1 MSAWSWKLID
11 GVLREDAGADVLA
24 LWRPGHAPARLSA
37 SGDVRRLVTG
47 LAAGWLDQQELD
59 SLADAAAE
67 PAVVYYA
74 LERLRSGGWLQVRGC
89 LGGQELF
96 LLEPAPPSAAFSRPL
111 PAGPYRLSPRAL
123 VRREGAGFLLE
134 TPFSPCRCLIRER
147 PCWEWLYELARQDQA
162 APPENSPQ
170 ASLLRVLV
178 LLGAVVAGEASQ
190 DLNAP
195 EDAWELHDL
204 WFYHRSSSGTH
215 PYPVG
220 ATWRLKG
227 RYPPA
232 PVCKPCRGECLPLPA
247 PTEVLQRRLRTPLCD
262 VLAARRS
269 GREAAERRITVAEL
283 STLLHAAARIQRLLD
298 DPAHP
303 APASLRP
310 SPSGGALHSLEI
322 YPLVRACDGL
332 DSGAYR
338 YEPRAHRL
346 ERVAGDDALVRRY
359 LAENPFAI
367 QPGTGLPQ
375 IKLAVTSRFLRDC
388 WKYESLTL
396 RLVLQDLG
404 CLYQTLSL
412 TATALGLASCV
423 LGAVPALDLARALG
437 VELFAEPP
445 LGVLTLSAANREGA
459 PDV

>member
-1 MSAWSWKLID
+1 MTALSWRLI
-11 GVLREDAGADVLA
+11 EDAVWEDAAQGQPVLSRPAQPPVRLPEGADV
-24 LWRPGHAPARLSA
+24 RG
-37 SGDVRRLVTG
+37 LVAE
-47 LAAGWLDQQELD
+47 LAARWLDQQDLD

-67 PAVVYYA
+67 PALVYYA
-74 LERLRSGGWLQVRGC
+74 LERLRSRGWLQVRGC

-178 LLGAVVAGEASQ
+178 LLGAVVAGETSQ

-227 RYPPA
+227 RCPPA
-232 PVCKPCRGECLPLPA
+232 PVCKPGQGDYVPLPEPPEA
-247 PTEVLQRRLRTPLCD
+247 LQRRLRTPLCD

-283 STLLHAAARIQRLLD
+283 GTLLHAAARIQRMLD

-303 APASLRP
+303 VPASLRP

-338 YEPRAHRL
+338 YEPRSHRL
-346 ERVAGDDALVRRY
+346 ERVAGDDALVHSY
-359 LAENPFAI
+359 LAENPFAM

-388 WKYESLTL
+388 WKYESLAL

-423 LGAVPALDLARALG
+423 LGAVPAPDLARALG